1 MILCIDMSGSMNCS
15 YPTRYQKIN
24 KDFVI
29 RALGQKNYNTLAS
42 ILT

>member
-1 MILCIDMSGSMNCS
+1 MILCVDMSGSMNCS

-24 KDFVI
+24 KDYVV
-29 RALGQKNYNTLAS
+29 RAFGLKDFNTLAS